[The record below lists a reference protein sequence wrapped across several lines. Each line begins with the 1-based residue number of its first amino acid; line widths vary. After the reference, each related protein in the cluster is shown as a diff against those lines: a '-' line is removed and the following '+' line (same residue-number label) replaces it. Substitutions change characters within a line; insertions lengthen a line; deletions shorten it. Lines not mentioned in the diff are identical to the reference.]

1 VVVGVGDEL
10 VLGAA
15 VFDDELHAVAP
26 TSPSTNASTKSVRV
40 LSVPVIITAVP
51 SFECEQRTLPPM
63 TENRDVESAER
74 IIPAPPEAIFALL
87 VDPSRHHEIDG
98 SGSVHEEKKGS
109 HDLKLGDEFSMAMKQ
124 GVPYSTTSTVIDFEA
139 NRRIAWHTCSPNLM
153 GKIFGGPIWRYE
165 LEPVEGG
172 TRVTESWDV
181 SPTKLSKPL
190 LRIGAS
196 RKKSRE
202 SMEKTLEN
210 IETLL
215 ATS

>member
-1 VVVGVGDEL
+1 
-10 VLGAA
+10 
-15 VFDDELHAVAP
+15 
-26 TSPSTNASTKSVRV
+26 
-40 LSVPVIITAVP
+40 
-51 SFECEQRTLPPM
+51 M

-124 GVPYSTTSTVIDFEA
+124 GVSYSTTSTVIDFEP
-139 NRRIAWHTCSPNLM
+139 NRRIAWHTCSPNFV
-153 GKIFGGPIWRYE
+153 GKILGGPIWRYE

-181 SPTKLSKPL
+181 SPTKLLKPIL
-190 LRIGAS
+190 QSGPARKNS
-196 RKKSRE
+196 RK

-210 IETLL
+210 IEQLL
-215 ATS
+215 AAPAAGDAGGTVPG